1 MARKAR
7 QRISYGKPPTI
18 RHRYAGLDSSAAA
31 RQFARRTSSRSQWT
45 SNRPNSVDPVSTSSD
60 QSRIWLTNGCSYSGG
75 RDGLICAWSLD
86 LDLDNNSTNANDPF
100 ASPEDITALIPK
112 SRKVSAF
119 HKQVQAHTHW
129 INDILLAQNNSAL
142 VSASSDITVKVWR
155 PDAYDNQTPTTIGLH
170 SDYVKCLASPGP
182 HSDWVASGGLDH
194 KIRLWDLNGG
204 GEKLGIDVGENEAN
218 AKGSVYALSVRGP
231 IMASGG
237 PESIVRLWDPKSGK
251 RVTNF
256 VGHTDNIRDILIN
269 EDGDTVMTASS
280 DQSIKVWS
288 ITAGRCMYTLTVH
301 NDSVWSLYSDHPQ
314 LSLFYSSDRSG
325 LVAKTDVRGCEDMD
339 EGLSLAVAQEQEG
352 CSKIVVAGD
361 YFWTGTSSSSINR
374 WRDVDTTRELQSP
387 EELRKE
393 RHSSVVSSRSKVPS
407 PPLGQEPSTTNG
419 ITDSKIPLTCVLRIS
434 NSAPMPG
441 QKPRDIESS
450 TIYSG
455 KSRKMSEAIVD
466 TDLGIMIAYHQLPD
480 ETIEGQNGLIKHV
493 LLNDRR
499 RVLTLDT
506 AGEVTMWDLLTCLP
520 IKSYGKRHLEDVTP
534 EVNPIEAVA
543 NWCGV
548 DTRTGRLAVN
558 LEENYCFDAEMY
570 ADEWNLDDPGAFRED
585 QRINLGRWVLRFL
598 FAKLIDEELV
608 RDATYRRELVA
619 RSSKPSSIR
628 RENAPPSIS
637 LPPVPPKDSLQN
649 TSNDDDSLITPKPVA
664 NGAKSPTTPGLSIGL
679 ATPQPNDAATHT
691 SPVQNA
697 QSSLASTVEEGT
709 SLEKGMSQH
718 SAERSST
725 DKLDYFNS
733 STRPKSPAEPQ
744 TTVIDDSTTMA
755 NQDASV
761 QSPTDGDKDEKTKEG
776 KSLFGKKFRM
786 NFPKTL
792 GGRTSTD
799 AKPMVVDEKAEESD
813 KSSEKEE
820 KHVEDNFL
828 GTIQKIRY
836 EYAEHLQ
843 NNPTQQL
850 PAGVIPSL
858 LSETPMLRHPLN
870 TIVIIQEEQPDSGG
884 VADLYRGTVSSVGQD
899 ADLIE
904 KSAPMWLGDLLLR
917 NQLPA
922 KEIAKVSFILHP
934 YQDSLPSIAPQEGNN
949 RLNANRMLRAKKVL
963 AYVAERIETP
973 PAGPDPNAL
982 KPEEYLELY
991 CHDQVNLFKT
1001 VIFALHLAN
1010 LIPKLVDHNT
1020 TLATLRA
1027 HIWKTGGDVILHYK
1041 SSGRRPE
1048 LDELVKKQEEEA
1060 TQQGTAK
1067 TGPVINSHP

>member
-1 MARKAR
+1 M
-7 QRISYGKPPTI
+7 
-18 RHRYAGLDSSAAA
+18 
-31 RQFARRTSSRSQWT
+31 
-45 SNRPNSVDPVSTSSD
+45 
-60 QSRIWLTNGCSYSGG
+60 
-75 RDGLICAWSLD
+75 
-86 LDLDNNSTNANDPF
+86 
-100 ASPEDITALIPK
+100 
-112 SRKVSAF
+112 
-119 HKQVQAHTHW
+119 
-129 INDILLAQNNSAL
+129 
-142 VSASSDITVKVWR
+142 KVWR
-155 PDAYDNQTPTTIGLH
+155 PDAHDNQAPTTVGLH
-170 SDYVKCLASPGP
+170 SDYVKCLASPGL

-218 AKGSVYALSVRGP
+218 AKGSVYALSVRGS

-237 PESIVRLWDPKSGK
+237 PESIVRLWDPKTGK
-251 RVTNF
+251 RITNF
-256 VGHTDNIRDILIN
+256 VGHTDNIRDILVN
-269 EDGDTVMTASS
+269 QDGDTVMTASS

-288 ITAGRCMYTLTVH
+288 ITAGRCMYTLTMH

-339 EGLSLAVAQEQEG
+339 QGLSLAVAQEHEG

-361 YFWTGTSSSSINR
+361 YLWTATSSSSINR
-374 WRDVDTTRELQSP
+374 WRDVDTRREIQTS
-387 EELRKE
+387 ESLRKE
-393 RHSSVVSSRSKVPS
+393 RHASVVSSRAKGPS
-407 PPLGQEPSTTNG
+407 PPPHQTLPITNG
-419 ITDSKIPLTCVLRIS
+419 VTDSKIPLTCVLRIS

-441 QKPRDIESS
+441 QKPRDIDAS

-455 KSRKMSEAIVD
+455 TSRKMSEVIVD
-466 TDLGIMIAYHQLPD
+466 TDLGIITPYHQLPD

-506 AGEVTMWDLLTCLP
+506 AGDVTMWDLLTCVP

-534 EVNPIEAVA
+534 EVNPTEAVA

-548 DTRTGRLAVN
+548 DTRTGRLAVI

-570 ADEWNLDDPGAFRED
+570 ADEWSLDDPRVFRED

-598 FAKLIDEELV
+598 FAKLIDEELI
-608 RDATYRRELVA
+608 RDAAYRKELVA

-637 LPPVPPKDSLQN
+637 LPPPPPKDSPQN
-649 TSNDDDSLITPKPVA
+649 MIDDEDSLITPKPVA
-664 NGAKSPTTPGLSIGL
+664 NGVAAKPPTTPGLAIGL
-679 ATPQPNDAATHT
+679 ASPQADGAATHS

-697 QSSLASTVEEGT
+697 QSNLSPTAEEET
-709 SLEKGMSQH
+709 SLEKRISQH
-718 SAERSST
+718 SIGRSST
-725 DKLDYFNS
+725 DKSDYFTSNTS
-733 STRPKSPAEPQ
+733 PKSPAETQ
-744 TTVIDDSTTMA
+744 TTVLSDSTTVA
-755 NQDASV
+755 NQDGNF
-761 QSPTDGDKDEKTKEG
+761 QSLTDVDKDEKTKEG

-792 GGRTSTD
+792 GGRSSTD
-799 AKPMVVDEKAEESD
+799 TKPAVVDDKAEESD

-836 EYAEHLQ
+836 DYVEHLQ
-843 NNPTQQL
+843 SNPSQQL
-850 PAGVIPSL
+850 PAGIIPSL
-858 LSETPMLRHPLN
+858 LSETPILRHPPN
-870 TIVIIQEEQPDSGG
+870 TIVIIQEERPDSGG

-904 KSAPMWLGDLLLR
+904 KAAPMWLGELLLR

-922 KEIAKVSFILHP
+922 KEIAKVSFILQP
-934 YQDSLPSIAPQEGNN
+934 YDDSLPSIAPQDGNN

-973 PAGPDPNAL
+973 PLQPNPSTL

-991 CHDQVNLFKT
+991 CHDQVSIFK
-1001 VIFALHLAN
+1001 
-1010 LIPKLVDHNT
+1010 NT
-1020 TLATLRA
+1020 P
-1027 HIWKTGGDVILHYK
+1027 H
-1041 SSGRRPE
+1041 SGAGWR
-1048 LDELVKKQEEEA
+1048 
-1060 TQQGTAK
+1060 
-1067 TGPVINSHP
+1067 